1 MTRRAGERP
10 RGTYRG
16 GSNRWTADIRS
27 CAIRLSRP
35 HRHTPSA
42 ASHCWIRAGRS
53 PVPAIR
59 NVGCRA
65 PPYRQPK
72 ISPQGVQRI
81 VTGAGILSP
90 IVTSGDARRTISA
103 VRLGFGFVW
112 VIAGCRAELADLACR
127 AAARSGEGGAAPRRY
142 IALDRHQLNRDVA
155 GRLPTAF
162 RLAVGLLPT
171 GIVLPAAG
179 PAVRSRAFC
188 SRFLRIVAALPAPWH
203 SLAIGVAGAAR
214 RPGQS
219 PLAPWC
225 AVVRRRCLS

>member
-1 MTRRAGERP
+1 MTALTAAEAEVHAER
-10 RGTYRG
+10 
-16 GSNRWTADIRS
+16 WQCIKIRS
-27 CAIRLSRP
+27 RCCLRR
-35 HRHTPSA
+35 R
-42 ASHCWIRAGRS
+42 GRDFL
-53 PVPAIR
+53 PCEELQITAR
-59 NVGCRA
+59 
-65 PPYRQPK
+65 
-72 ISPQGVQRI
+72 
-81 VTGAGILSP
+81 GA
-90 IVTSGDARRTISA
+90 A

-127 AAARSGEGGAAPRRY
+127 AAARSGEGGAVPRRY

-155 GRLPTAF
+155 GR
-162 RLAVGLLPT
+162 LPT

-225 AVVRRRCLS
+225 AVVCRRCLS